1 MLIKSRRCVKFLKT
15 IKVIV
20 ALAALC
26 EVIEPYCPK
35 AGNGLSPIGLERMLR
50 IHGIQHG
57 FNLANLAFEEAL
69 YDRLSLCRFVDI
81 DLGREAVPD

>member
-35 AGNGLSPIGLERMLR
+35 AGNGLSPIGLERAMHPLR
-50 IHGIQHG
+50 STQDLASG
-57 FNLANLAFEEAL
+57 FGL
-69 YDRLSLCRFVDI
+69 
-81 DLGREAVPD
+81 